1 MQNEV
6 HKRIVGNAKFAELV
20 SRRSSYAWMLSIV
33 MLVIYYAFIVV
44 VAFAPG
50 LFGKPLFEGSV
61 TSLGFPIGVGVILS
75 AIVLTG
81 LYVRR
86 ANTEFDELARKVIEE
101 TR

>member
-44 VAFAPG
+44 VAFWPG
-50 LFGKPLFEGSV
+50 LFGTPLVEGSV
-61 TSLGFPIGVGVILS
+61 TTIGFPIGIAVILS
-75 AIVLTG
+75 AIALTG

-86 ANTEFDELARKVIEE
+86 ANTEFDDLARKVIEE

>member
-20 SRRSSYAWMLSIV
+20 RVRSSYAWMLSIV
-33 MLVIYYAFIVV
+33 MLVIYYSFIVV
-44 VAFAPG
+44 VAFWPS
-50 LFGKPLFEGSV
+50 LFGTPLVAGSV
-61 TSLGFPIGVGVILS
+61 TTVGFPIGVAVILS
-75 AIVLTG
+75 AIALTG

-86 ANTEFDELARKVIEE
+86 ANTEFDDLARKVIEE